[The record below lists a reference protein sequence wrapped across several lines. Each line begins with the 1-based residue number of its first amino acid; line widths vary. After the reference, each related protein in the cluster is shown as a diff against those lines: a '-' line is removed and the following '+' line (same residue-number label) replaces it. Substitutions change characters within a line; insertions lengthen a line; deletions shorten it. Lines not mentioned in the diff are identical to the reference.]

1 MERLILKQ
9 AIKFLP
15 HLKIRDKAGNSVPLN
30 PNPCQ
35 QMLLKKMLELEEKGR
50 PLWVILLKSRQIGGS
65 TLMEGLL
72 TAHCIAEYNARALL
86 AAHQATSS
94 KELFERALMMW
105 QSCPIGKRRPDP
117 TQRMLVFPHKDGHSN
132 FRHATAGSI
141 SGGRGMT
148 LSALHL
154 SEAAFFPGDSFT
166 ALLPTVPY
174 VKGSILCIESTAN
187 GKEGGPGEAFYRI
200 WCDAV
205 EGRSEFTPIFIPW
218 TVDPECVRDP
228 VEAKDAPCD
237 DEEKELLKC
246 GVNRAQ
252 LAWRRW
258 ALNSRCQGY
267 IEKLHAEYP
276 HTWEEAFV
284 ASGDPAFTSE
294 EIRFADSTIRKP
306 IFEGRIDLTASGFSL
321 QKLGRGGDAALRIW
335 AWPVDGHN
343 YYLGADAARG
353 VEVGDFSAAVVWDG
367 HTGEQ
372 VATFADKIS
381 AKPFASVI
389 DKLGRYYN
397 NAMANIELT
406 GGYGTHVQAVLR
418 DDLRYNNF
426 YIWRGK
432 NDKLQR
438 RLGVALG
445 WETTFFSRERMFTAF
460 REALRAKEL
469 IIYDERMVV
478 QMKSAI
484 RQDGRIDILCDH
496 DDILFGGL
504 IGWIARVDYPPA
516 GSMKMVKEEGNKK
529 IERWGRPV
537 EEIPDLFP
545 DHRRMI
551 NNILAGRRTN
561 NDPLA
566 GI

>member
-1 MERLILKQ
+1 MILKQ

-15 HLKIRDKAGNSVPLN
+15 HLKIRDFGGNIVPLV

-35 QMLLKKMLELEEKGR
+35 QMMLNKMLQLEEQGK
-50 PLWVILLKSRQIGGS
+50 PLWIILLKSRQVGGS

-72 TAHCIAEYNARALL
+72 TAHCVAEHNARSLL

-94 KELFERALMMW
+94 KELFDRALMMW
-105 QSCPIGKRRPDP
+105 ESCPIGKRRPDP

-154 SEAAFFPGDSFT
+154 SEAAFFPENSFT

-174 VKGSILCIESTAN
+174 QKDTILCIESTAN
-187 GKEGGPGEAFYRI
+187 GKDEGPGEAFYRI
-200 WCDAV
+200 WLDAIN
-205 EGRSEFTPIFIPW
+205 GRSEFTPIFIPW
-218 TVDPECVRDP
+218 SVDPACVRDAA
-228 VEAKDAPCD
+228 EAKDAPAD
-237 DEEKELLKC
+237 DEEKVLMKA
-246 GVNRAQ
+246 GVTRAQ
-252 LAWRRW
+252 IAWRRW

-267 IEKLHAEYP
+267 VEKLHAEYP
-276 HTWEEAFV
+276 FTWEEAFV
-284 ASGDPAFTSE
+284 ASGDPAFTTE
-294 EIRFADSTIRKP
+294 EIRYAEATVVKKP
-306 IFEGRIDLTASGFSL
+306 IFEGRIDLTTKGLSL
-321 QKLGRGGDAALRIW
+321 QKQGRLGESPLRLW
-335 AWPVDGHN
+335 AWPVEGHN
-343 YYLGADAARG
+343 YYIGCDAARG

-372 VATFADKIS
+372 VATFADRVS
-381 AKPFASVI
+381 AKPFASII
-389 DKLGRYYN
+389 DRLGRYYN

-406 GGYGTHVQAVLR
+406 GGYGIHVQAVLR

-426 YIWRGK
+426 YIWKGK
-432 NDKLQR
+432 NDKINR

-469 IIYDERMVV
+469 IIKDERIVE

-484 RQDGRIDILCDH
+484 RQDGRVDILHDH

-516 GSMKMVKEEGNKK
+516 GTFRNVTDEGNKK
-529 IERWGRPV
+529 VERWGQPTA
-537 EEIPDLFP
+537 EIEDYFP
-545 DHRRMI
+545 EHRRLI
-551 NNILAGRRTN
+551 NSIIEHRPLPR
-561 NDPLA
+561 DPLA